1 MLTFKSY
8 LTEATGKGLTIFDID
23 ETMFITKAKVHV
35 VKNGKVIKKLD
46 NQEFNAYKKKPG
58 EDYDFG
64 EFKNA
69 EVFNRTSTP
78 IARMINKV
86 KAILK
91 NATRAGSKVII
102 ITARPNFD
110 NKKIFLDTF
119 RKQGIDIDKIYI
131 ERAGNLGGGPAA
143 DNKKVI
149 LKKYLDQKIYKRIRL
164 FDDAMSN
171 LKMWQSLGFAL
182 QFALGIKGMP
192 LYGKDI
198 EYSVYICSGLL
209 LFGLLCLSFVLADD
223 RRSGNGN

>member
-1 MLTFKSY
+1 MLNFKTY
-8 LTEATGKGLTIFDID
+8 LEEAAGKGLTIFDID

-46 NQEFNAYKKKPG
+46 NQEFNTYKKKPG

-69 EVFNRTSTP
+69 EIFNKTSTP

-91 NATRAGSKVII
+91 NATKSGSKVII
-102 ITARPNFD
+102 VTARPDFD

-119 RKQGIDIDKIYI
+119 KKQGIDIDKIYV

-143 DNKKVI
+143 DNKKI
-149 LKKYLDQKIYKRIRL
+149 IFKKYLDQKIYKRIRL

-171 LKMWQSLGFAL
+171 LKMFNSL
-182 QFALGIKGMP
+182 QK
-192 LYGKDI
+192 
-198 EYSVYICSGLL
+198 EYPNVSFEAFLAKHNGSVKKIRG
-209 LFGLLCLSFVLADD
+209 
-223 RRSGNGN
+223 